1 MADSNIYSGRELHR
15 LTRIVTGT
23 EITKLEY
30 NYNVEY
36 ETDEKTL
43 INIFNKQDMTVTT
56 PDLGKSNS
64 PAAKKHHVWMSICM
78 NFGKSSDHLEY
89 HLNLFNKKKVKVLL
103 KNHVR
108 LRLFLKNQFL

>member
-1 MADSNIYSGRELHR
+1 MTTLRNKVVILVNGDSNIYSGRELHR
-15 LTRIVTGT
+15 LTNIVTGT

-43 INIFNKQDMTVTT
+43 INFNKQNTTVTT

-64 PAAKKHHVWMSICM
+64 PAAKKHHMYGCQFVCM
-78 NFGKSSDHLEY
+78 NFGKSSRS
-89 HLNLFNKKKVKVLL
+89 FRILL
-103 KNHVR
+103 KS
-108 LRLFLKNQFL
+108 LQ